1 MAWGFSTFLLAGVA
15 ITRWLRQSH
24 DRHDNVINVRGSESS
39 LAQKEKHFAPPYT
52 TAGESE

>member
-1 MAWGFSTFLLAGVA
+1 MARGCSTFLLAGVA

-24 DRHDNVINVRGSESS
+24 DRHDNAINVRGSENP

-52 TAGESE
+52 TADESE